1 MLASFT
7 PLTLHEPSQHR
18 GEGKATTKGR
28 RLRRSVV
35 ELVDEPTGGG
45 RELAGVSGVILRE
58 TGRRLDVGKWSRW
71 LRGYGLG
78 RRDRGTLERNCG
90 WDSVG
95 SRVAPRGGGHGSGL
109 SSGRRLGCTEVV
121 RLEEHCLEPGL

>member
-7 PLTLHEPSQHR
+7 PLLMYAANQHR

-28 RLRRSVV
+28 RPRRSVV

-58 TGRRLDVGKWSRW
+58 TGRRLNVGKWSRW
-71 LRGYGLG
+71 LRRCGLG
-78 RRDRGTLERNCG
+78 RRDGGTRGRNSGCAYVCRRMAPCSG
-90 WDSVG
+90 GRGCCSG
-95 SRVAPRGGGHGSGL
+95 SRRAG
-109 SSGRRLGCTEVV
+109 TEGIG
-121 RLEEHCLEPGL
+121 LEEQCVETSLQ